1 MAVGDIHFLSDQQ
14 YMNFKITSE
23 KDAKDS
29 NDAVLVSDIATLS
42 NTVSTIGQN
51 NSVINQNLISLGTHL
66 DTTVNEVNIILQDP
80 ITTEEYKADTNN
92 YLTFFPNIPAN
103 LSKTVYYL
111 NLHNLLLSVNNKLNK
126 TIKFLEES
134 SGDISSNQN
143 FIKLNELMNITFPIF
158 KNNVTNL
165 INVSNS
171 GNDTNEKSFK
181 DLVTSIKS
189 LQANTSVQI
198 YTDTQTTLDAKSD
211 NEQTNLTVTRYYDKD
226 QNKYYKMY
234 IESGL
239 LKFEETLHPLFK
251 TYSALMTTLQN
262 GMFNISVEKTDE
274 EILSRFTTYK
284 SLFHTTIDNRI
295 YSVINNY
302 IYIYDNESKSL
313 LAKIKYQPTILFMD
327 MYKDSEYET
336 LRSMYNQDEIF
347 QTYIYKKTDSDFHP
361 YFVVMLNLM
370 KQKNIVNPDNT
381 SDYYNTI
388 YYMQH
393 SSHFY
398 MKKCGNTLVFG
409 EMFNNKIMILNL
421 SIIEENIKNAQK
433 TNSVYIGDNDWS
445 NSNIITFAQFT
456 NEPLYN
462 TGSLA
467 SYNISSL
474 NWNSDD
480 NILYIAL
487 STNFVYEIGISNEK
501 TSISFDGDIITNYN
515 FGMVIGSTYR
525 FGSTLSEQNLYIVRS
540 VYFDS
545 QSKKLFGVIDSNI
558 NLNQNIKTL
567 VYIKINNPNITYVAK
582 TLNFKESP
590 LLRVNNLELKYD
602 QTIDNYDIK
611 IESMYSGYRNYQYIR
626 NNDLE
631 NLNFINK
638 RVLLKYTI
646 QPDGLTQIFN
656 YRDSKYSLCNDS
668 IVLHESSRYIIYL
681 FNGLQYTRLFGPVY
695 EPTYRKKYS
704 IRMYDKKFNMWSFNK
719 SISLNDIAGHI
730 YNEYDK
736 NTIINDSYI
745 DDTVGVKA
753 FTDLDEKNTHNV
765 YTHNNLNFIN
775 VSNIKETKNS
785 FELKLSFESL
795 IRPVNSA
802 SIKVYGE
809 NTPDYCLID
818 LSDDLTAGDEL
829 TDNLRLKYIKNLG
842 IYVSSDLDQFRNL
855 LDVKITLTK
864 DD

>member
-1 MAVGDIHFLSDQQ
+1 MAVGDIYFLSDQQ
-14 YMNFKITSE
+14 YMNFKITDE
-23 KDAKDS
+23 KDTKDS
-29 NDAVLVSDIATLS
+29 EDAILVSDITTLN

-51 NSVINQNLISLGTHL
+51 NSVLNQNLVSLESHL
-66 DTTVNEVNIILQDP
+66 DTTITEIDVILQNP
-80 ITTEEYKADTNN
+80 ITTEEYKADINN
-92 YLTFFPNIPAN
+92 YLTFFPDVPAN

-134 SGDISSNQN
+134 AGDISSNQN

-158 KNNVTNL
+158 KNDVTNL

-189 LQANTSVQI
+189 LQSNTSVQI
-198 YTDTQTTLDAKSD
+198 YIDSQTALDTKSD
-211 NEQTNLTVTRYYDKD
+211 NEQTNLTVTRYYDED

-251 TYSALMTTLQN
+251 TYSTLITAFQN

-274 EILSRFTTYK
+274 EILSKFTTYK

-327 MYKDSEYET
+327 MYKNSERSVYET
-336 LRSMYNQDEIF
+336 LYNQDENF
-347 QTYIYKKTDSDFHP
+347 QIYHYKKTDSDFHP
-361 YFVVMLNLM
+361 YFTVIQSSM
-370 KQKNIVNPDNT
+370 KQKNT

-398 MKKCGNTLVFG
+398 MKKCENTLVFG

-456 NEPLYN
+456 DKPLYKN
-462 TGSLA
+462 TSSSA
-467 SYNISSL
+467 NYNISSL

-501 TSISFDGDIITNYN
+501 TSISFDGDVITNYN

-545 QSKKLFGVIDSNI
+545 QSKKLFGIIDSNI
-558 NLNQNIKTL
+558 DLNINIKTL
-567 VYIKINNPNITYVAK
+567 VYIKINNSNITYVAK

-611 IESMYSGYRNYQYIR
+611 IESMCSGYKNYQYIR

-646 QPDGLTQIFN
+646 QPNGLTQIFN
-656 YRDSKYSLCNDS
+656 YRDSEYSLCNDS

-681 FNGLQYTRLFGPVY
+681 VNNLQYTIASKSVKPVY

-719 SISLNDIAGHI
+719 STLLNDISGHM
-730 YNEYDK
+730 YNEYDE

-753 FTDLDEKNTHNV
+753 FTDLDEKNTYDV

-775 VSNIKETKNS
+775 VSNIKETKNA

-795 IRPVNSA
+795 IRPVNSD
-802 SIKVYGE
+802 SIKIYGGS
-809 NTPDYCLID
+809 TIDYCMID
-818 LSDDLTAGDEL
+818 LSDDLNAGDEL
-829 TDNLRLKYIKNLG
+829 SYNPRLKYIKNLG